1 MDNHSLDETISR
13 ESKVFQMLKPAA
25 FIGLLI
31 LAIGM
36 LVFLLEGGW
45 LLILMLFIGDFCC

>member
-1 MDNHSLDETISR
+1 MDNQPLDETISR
-13 ESKVFQMLKPAA
+13 ERKVFQMLKPAA
-25 FIGLLI
+25 FCGLLV

-45 LLILMLFIGDFCC
+45 LLILMLFMGDFCC